1 MSPAP
6 DTYFAL
12 ALIGPAILALFSF
25 CFLGLWAFGG
35 SRNYILLFSAGCFIY
50 SLAAI
55 VQIALW
61 PADFGQNAILS
72 ALLYTTSVVIISNG
86 VLQRAGQRMSAVAM
100 IVIFTAIMVPIWYF
114 FYIEPSLIARIYILN
129 FGYGFVF
136 LYVCMRLV
144 GLASG
149 PFIDRFLYWVL
160 VAFAFHFFIRTTAT
174 IDPELGSVPGTF
186 GRSTFWLALQVS
198 LAIFGAI
205 MALTLL
211 AATVADMLGDMERDR
226 DTDLL
231 TRLLNRRGFERIA
244 GAHMAQAAG
253 RQVSLISCDIDH
265 FKSLND
271 TYGHGAGDA
280 VLKEFGALLLNTMR
294 AEDVIGRIG
303 GEEFA
308 ILLTGADVEGARQFA
323 ERVRA
328 LLESTRFD
336 SVPDTRVVTAS
347 FGIAQYRPPE
357 PLRKLLARADV
368 ALYAA
373 KKAGRNRCFAAGQTQ

>member
-1 MSPAP
+1 MPPAP

-35 SRNYILLFSAGCFIY
+35 TRNYILLFSAACFVY

-55 VQIALW
+55 LQITFW
-61 PADFGQNAILS
+61 PADVGQNTILT
-72 ALLYTTSVVIISNG
+72 ALLYTTSVILIGSG
-86 VLQRAGQRMSAVAM
+86 VLQRADQRLSTLAM
-100 IVIFTAIMVPIWYF
+100 IVIFCAIMIPIWYF
-114 FYIEPSLIARIYILN
+114 FYIEPSLIARIYIIN
-129 FGYGFVF
+129 FGCGFVF
-136 LYVCMRLV
+136 LYICMRLV
-144 GLASG
+144 SWTSG
-149 PFIDRFLYWVL
+149 RFIDRFLYWVL

-174 IDPELGSVPGTF
+174 IDPDLGGGVRSF
-186 GRSTFWLALQVS
+186 GRSVFWLVLQVS
-198 LAIFGAI
+198 LAIFGAV
-205 MALTLL
+205 MALSLL

-244 GAHMAQAAG
+244 GSHMTRAG
-253 RQVSLISCDIDH
+253 GRPISLISCDIDH
-265 FKSLND
+265 FKTLND

-294 AEDVIGRIG
+294 SEDVIGRIG

-308 ILLTGADVEGARQFA
+308 ILLTGADAEGARQFA
-323 ERVRA
+323 ERVRL

-347 FGIAQYRPPE
+347 FGVAQYRPPE

-373 KKAGRNRCFAAGQTQ
+373 KKAGRNRCFVAGQTQ

>member
-1 MSPAP
+1 MPPAP

-35 SRNYILLFSAGCFIY
+35 SRNYILLFSAACFVY

-55 VQIALW
+55 VQIAFW
-61 PADFGQNAILS
+61 PADTGQNTILS
-72 ALLYTTSVVIISNG
+72 ALLYTTSVVMIATG
-86 VLQRAGQRMSAVAM
+86 VLQRAGQNMSPLAT
-100 IVIFTAIMVPIWYF
+100 IVIFTMIMVPIWYF
-114 FYIEPSLIARIYILN
+114 FYIEPSLIARVYILN

-136 LYVCMRLV
+136 IYICVRLV
-144 GLASG
+144 GMALG

-160 VAFAFHFFIRTTAT
+160 VAFAFHFFIRTTVT
-174 IDPELGSVPGTF
+174 IDPDLGNVPGTF
-186 GRSTFWLALQVS
+186 GRSVFWLVLQVS
-198 LAIFGAI
+198 LAIFGAV

-211 AATVADMLGDMERDR
+211 AACVADLLGDMERDR

-244 GAHMAQAAG
+244 GAHMTRAAG
-253 RQVSLISCDIDH
+253 RPVSLISCDIDH

-294 AEDVIGRIG
+294 GEDVIGRIG

-308 ILLTGADVEGARQFA
+308 IMLTGADVEGARQFA

-328 LLESTRFD
+328 LLESTHFE

-368 ALYAA
+368 ALYSA
-373 KKAGRNRCFAAGQTQ
+373 KKAGRNRCFVAGQTQ

>member
-1 MSPAP
+1 MPPAP

-35 SRNYILLFSAGCFIY
+35 TRNYILLFSAACFIY

-55 VQIALW
+55 LQITYW
-61 PADFGQNAILS
+61 PADVAQNTILS
-72 ALLYTTSVVIISNG
+72 ALLYTTSVILIGNG
-86 VLQRAGQRMSAVAM
+86 VLQRADQRLSTLAM
-100 IVIFTAIMVPIWYF
+100 ILIFCAIMIPTWYF
-114 FYIEPSLIARIYILN
+114 LFIEPSLIARIYIIN
-129 FGYGFVF
+129 FGCGFVF
-136 LYVCMRLV
+136 LYICMRLV
-144 GLASG
+144 NWTSG
-149 PFIDRFLYWVL
+149 RFIDRFLYWVL

-174 IDPELGSVPGTF
+174 IDPDLGGGVRSF
-186 GRSTFWLALQVS
+186 GRSVFWLALQVS
-198 LAIFGAI
+198 LAIFGAV

-244 GAHMAQAAG
+244 GSHMTRAG
-253 RQVSLISCDIDH
+253 GRPISLISCDIDH
-265 FKSLND
+265 FKTLND

-294 AEDVIGRIG
+294 GEDVIGRIG

-308 ILLTGADVEGARQFA
+308 ILLSGADVEGARQFA

-328 LLESTRFD
+328 LLEGTRFE

-347 FGIAQYRPPE
+347 FGVAQYRQPE

-373 KKAGRNRCFAAGQTQ
+373 KKAGRNRCFVAGQTQ